1 VSQRLALPVWGK
13 RQLLCSMRPGSG
25 WFLLFIHF
33 DDFVLVSNG
42 KKLGIHFSDF
52 LCS

>member
-1 VSQRLALPVWGK
+1 VALAAIPAEAHGLVG
-13 RQLLCSMRPGSG
+13 SMRPGSG
-25 WFLLFIHF
+25 WFLLFNHF

-42 KKLGIHFSDF
+42 KKLGINVSDF